1 MHHLT
6 NARRWQRRLIPLLFL
21 IAPLTSY
28 GDNPLV
34 SHVYTADPA
43 ARVIDGRV
51 YVITTHDQDDQS
63 DYSQL
68 VDYYMFSSDDM
79 VNWQD
84 HGIIWNSET
93 DSPWASL
100 AYAPDFIERNGQY
113 YLYYPDGANA
123 VGVAVADNP
132 EGPYTDPLGQP
143 LVDRSTPGANVDWVF
158 DPGVFIDDDGQ
169 AYLYFGG
176 GGPGNARVIRLNND
190 MISTDGAATAIDAP
204 NFFEALSMN
213 KRNGTYYLTYSTDS
227 SGGLSIDYMTSDNPT
242 SGFTHRG
249 TILPNPWENNN
260 NNNHQSLV
268 QFNDQWYAFYH
279 NRAVSNERGDSTYQR
294 SINVDRLY
302 FNGDGSIQEVN
313 AGPEGVPQLQY
324 VDAFSVNQ
332 AEAFD
337 TENGIETEPASE
349 GTMNIQ
355 MGPGDWVK
363 VTGVDFGSGATE
375 MDARVAANIDSS
387 LEILL
392 DDVDSQPLATLEV
405 SNTGGWQS
413 WQTQTVSFSEVT
425 GVHDVYLRSTAGHN
439 LNWYQFTGGSNNDS
453 SSSESSSSSSEAS
466 SSSDNTDSNVAG
478 SIEIGNDWGG
488 GYCGTLTVTN
498 NTDSAV
504 TWTLNITV
512 EGTVTDLWNGEWSQ
526 NGSTLQ
532 VSGAGWNSTLQPGQS
547 DSNIGFCAERTD
559 PPASSSSSSSAQS
572 SSAPDDNDNDDN
584 NGGNIA
590 GNGGVESGLT
600 NWSTTAGDITR
611 STQDARSGSASAL
624 ISGRSDTWHGLTF
637 APSGLADGNQYDVSV
652 WVKMAPSSAD
662 ADLYLTAK
670 REDDSDSSTYEEYAR
685 VAEASVSSNG
695 WTQLSGTYT
704 QSGTPFQHFI
714 IESDSTS
721 ASYYADD
728 FSVVGEAGDD
738 DDGGNGGNGGPI
750 DHEFFVGNITT
761 SGSVRSDFV
770 QYWDQ
775 ITPENEGKWSS
786 VEGTRDQYN
795 WSGVDAAYNYAQQ
808 NNIPFKQHTFVWG
821 NQSPGWIEN
830 LSPAE
835 QRAEIEEW
843 IRDFCT
849 RYPDTE
855 MIDVVNESTPGHA
868 PAQYAEQAFGSDWI
882 INTFELAQ
890 EHCPNSVLILNDYN
904 ALSWNNSEFIEM
916 ARPAVEAGV
925 VDALGLQAHGL
936 EDWSLSDLRTN
947 LDNIAALGLPIYIS
961 EYDIAESNDQAQ
973 LQIMQEQ
980 FPMFYDHPSVVGIT
994 LWGYVVDRTWVDG
1007 SGLIYDD
1014 GTPRPAMT
1022 WLMDYLGR

>member
-1 MHHLT
+1 MKLT
-6 NARRWQRRLIPLLFL
+6 RPRL
-21 IAPLTSY
+21 LTSALLAGLGMAAPMTGY
-28 GDNPLV
+28 ADNPIV

-51 YVITTHDQDDQS
+51 YVMVTHDQDDQS

-68 VDYYMFSSDDM
+68 VDYYLFSSDDM

-84 HGIIWNSET
+84 HGIVWNSQT

-100 AYAPDFIERNGQY
+100 AYAPDFIERNGRY

-123 VGVAVADNP
+123 IGVAVADNP
-132 EGPYTDPLGQP
+132 EGPYTDPLGEP

-158 DPGVFIDDDGQ
+158 DPGVFIDDNGQ

-190 MISTDGAATAIDAP
+190 MISTDGVATSIDAP
-204 NFFEALSMN
+204 NFFEALYMN
-213 KRNGTYYLTYSTDS
+213 KRNGTYYLTYSTDTA
-227 SGGLSIDYMTSDNPT
+227 GGLSIDYMTSNNPT

-260 NNNHQSLV
+260 NNNHQSMV
-268 QFNDQWYAFYH
+268 QFDGQWYMFYH
-279 NRAVSNERGDSTYQR
+279 NRAVANERGASTYQR

-302 FNGDGSIQEVN
+302 FNGDGSIQPVN
-313 AGPEGVPQLQY
+313 AGPAGVPQLEY
-324 VDAFSVNQ
+324 VDAFAINQ
-332 AEAFD
+332 AETFD

-349 GTMNIQ
+349 GTQNIQ
-355 MGPGDWVK
+355 MGPGDWVRI
-363 VTGVDFGSGATE
+363 TGVDFGSGANG

-387 LEILL
+387 LEIVL
-392 DDVDSQPLATLEV
+392 DDVNSQPLATLQV
-405 SNTGGWQS
+405 SNTGGWQT
-413 WQTQTVSFSEVT
+413 WQTQSVSFSEVT

-439 LNWYQFTGGSNNDS
+439 LNWFQFTGGSGNDS
-453 SSSESSSSSSEAS
+453 SSSENSSSSSAV
-466 SSSDNTDSNVAG
+466 SSSDGNTDSNVTG
-478 SIEIGNDWGG
+478 SIQFTNDWGS
-488 GYCGTLTVTN
+488 GYCATLTVTN
-498 NTDSAV
+498 NTGSAV
-504 TWTLNITV
+504 EWNLNIAV

-547 DSNIGFCAERTD
+547 DSNIGFCAERTA
-559 PPASSSSSSSAQS
+559 PPTSSSSSSSSQSSSDQS
-572 SSAPDDNDNDDN
+572 SSAPDG
-584 NGGNIA
+584 NGDELA
-590 GNGGVESGLT
+590 SNGGVESGLT
-600 NWSTTAGDITR
+600 NWSTTAGDINR
-611 STQDARSGSASAL
+611 STQDSRSGSASAL
-624 ISGRSDTWHGLTF
+624 ISGRTDTWHGLTF
-637 APSGLADGNQYDVSV
+637 APNGLASGNQYDVSV
-652 WVKMAPSSAD
+652 WVKMAPGSAS
-662 ADLYLTAK
+662 ANLYLTAK
-670 REDDSDSSTYEEYAR
+670 REEDSDSSTYEEYTR
-685 VAEASVSSNG
+685 VAEASVSASG
-695 WTQLSGTYT
+695 WTQLSGSYT

-714 IESDSTS
+714 IESDSTN

-728 FSVVGEAGDD
+728 FSVIGEAGDGG
-738 DDGGNGGNGGPI
+738 DGGNGGTI
-750 DHEFFVGNITT
+750 DHDFFVGNITT

-808 NNIPFKQHTFVWG
+808 NNIAFKQHTFVWG
-821 NQSPGWIEN
+821 NQSPSWINN

-849 RYPDTE
+849 RYPNTE

-882 INTFELAQ
+882 INVFELAQ
-890 EHCPNSVLILNDYN
+890 EHCPNSILILNDYN

-936 EDWSLSDLRTN
+936 EGWSLSDLRTN

-980 FPMFYDHPSVVGIT
+980 FPMFYEHPSVVGIT
-994 LWGYVVDRTWVDG
+994 LWGYVVGRTWVDG
-1007 SGLIYDD
+1007 SGLIYDN

-1022 WLMDYLGR
+1022 WLMNYLGR